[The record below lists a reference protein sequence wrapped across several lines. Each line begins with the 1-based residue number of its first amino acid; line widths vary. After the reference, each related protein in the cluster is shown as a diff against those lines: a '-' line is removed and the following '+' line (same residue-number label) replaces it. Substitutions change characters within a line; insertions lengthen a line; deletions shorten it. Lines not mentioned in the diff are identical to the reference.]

1 MGKNTVQSE
10 LQLYLREI
18 NRYPLLSAEEEKE
31 LGWRIINDNCPD
43 ARERMVRC
51 NLRLVVS
58 IAKRYTNRGLALADL
73 IEEGNIGLI
82 RAVEGFD
89 PALGVRFSTYGSW
102 WIKQA
107 IKRALIN
114 AVQPIHIPAYMV
126 DLVARW
132 KQAVRSFEDQHGRQ
146 PTQQELAQVLQLP
159 ARKVRIIR
167 SAIKALSAPSQ
178 APRGEDGET
187 MGLDAFIP
195 DHRFNLPDEDVIYEE
210 ELSCVRELLA
220 TIDDREATILR
231 MRFGLDGSPPRTLK
245 EVGEAVGLTRER
257 VRQLEINAL
266 RRLNERFAVD
276 GPFALLRQH
285 VLLTRARELRRLKE
299 RKRQAAADARNPHG
313 ADSSMR
319 AAS

>member
-1 MGKNTVQSE
+1 MSKIRLQSE

-18 NRYPLLSAEEEKE
+18 NRYPLLSPEEEKE
-31 LGWRIINDNCPD
+31 LGWLVINDSCAK
-43 ARERMVRC
+43 ARERMVRS
-51 NLRLVVS
+51 NLRLVVA
-58 IAKRYTNRGLALADL
+58 IAKRFTNRGLSISDL

-132 KQAVRSFEDQHGRQ
+132 KQAVRSFEEHEGRQ
-146 PTQQELAQVLQLP
+146 PSQQELAQMLQLP

-178 APRGEDGET
+178 APRGEDGES
-187 MGLDAFIP
+187 MGLDSFVP
-195 DHRFNLPDEDVIYEE
+195 DHRLNLPDEDVIFDE
-210 ELSCVRELLA
+210 ELCCVRDLLA

-231 MRFGLDGSPPRTLK
+231 LRFGLDGSEPKTLK
-245 EVGEAVGLTRER
+245 EVGEAVDLTRER

-266 RRLNERFAVD
+266 KRLNERFAED

-285 VLLTRARELRRLKE
+285 ILMVRARQVRNRDNGVS
-299 RKRQAAADARNPHG
+299 AASNSDG
-313 ADSSMR
+313 SMR